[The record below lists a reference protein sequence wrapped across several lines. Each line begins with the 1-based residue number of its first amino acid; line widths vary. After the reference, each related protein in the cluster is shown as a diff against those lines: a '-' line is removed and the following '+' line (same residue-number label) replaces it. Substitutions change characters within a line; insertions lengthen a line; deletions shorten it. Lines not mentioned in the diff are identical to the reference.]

1 MDKRS
6 IIDEILRTAQ
16 ENGGTPLGQE
26 RFFRETGIGS
36 SEWLGKHW
44 MRWSEALIES
54 GFEPN
59 KYTTSFTDDY
69 ILEKYALLIR
79 ELGHIPIK
87 LELKAKA
94 QSDKTFPSHTVFD
107 RLGTK
112 QMRIA
117 KLAQFCVA
125 RPEFDD
131 IKVKL
136 NGVAQN
142 KDTEEPHSNG
152 TEQKGY
158 VYLVQHGARKEYKIG
173 RTNNPIRREGELNI
187 ELPERLQPIHLI
199 ETDDPSGI
207 ERYWHNRFANKRKNG
222 EWFEL
227 SPADL
232 KAFKRW
238 KKIY

>member
-1 MDKRS
+1 MDKS
-6 IIDEILRTAQ
+6 AIIVEILRTAQ
-16 ENGGTPLGQE
+16 ENCGKPLGQE
-26 RFFRETGIGS
+26 RFFRETGIGP

-44 MRWSEALIES
+44 MRWSEALIEC
-54 GFEPN
+54 GLEPN
-59 KYTTSFTDDY
+59 KYTTSFTDEY

-94 QSDKTFPSHTVFD
+94 RSDKTFPSHTVFD

-112 QMRIA
+112 HMRIA
-117 KLAQFCVA
+117 KLAKFCSS
-125 RPEFDD
+125 RPEFNDIKIFVDDVSQDQITEDD
-131 IKVKL
+131 I
-136 NGVAQN
+136 GN
-142 KDTEEPHSNG
+142 K
-152 TEQKGY
+152 EQKGY

-187 ELPERLQPIHLI
+187 ELPERLQPIHWV

-227 SPADL
+227 TPADL
-232 KAFKRW
+232 KAFRRW